1 MTTAYAPFGLTPV
14 RSQQQNG
21 PNFGANLYYIKQG
34 YATAIGLGDL
44 VITGASSQQ
53 GYVNIY
59 TAGTAHVLGVFAGL
73 AGPYYDTVLQQSV
86 NKQFWAGTESAASD
100 VACWIYDDPWMV
112 FSIQAS
118 GGPVLYAT
126 DRGLNAE
133 ITNTSG
139 ANTATGLSRMGLLYS
154 SVAVTATLPLRIVG
168 TSQQALGGTDPTASL
183 ASQILAANANNYAL
197 VKLNTS
203 ELTTALGI

>member
-1 MTTAYAPFGLTPV
+1 MTTVYAPTGLMPV

-21 PNFGANLYYIKQG
+21 PNFSPNLYYIKQG

-44 VITGASSQQ
+44 VYTGASSSQ
-53 GYVNIY
+53 GYVVKY
-59 TAGTAHVLGVFAGL
+59 TAAVAHTLGVFAGL
-73 AGPYYDTVLQQSV
+73 AGPYFDTVLQQSV
-86 NKQFWAGTESAASD
+86 NKQFWAGTESASQD
-100 VACWIYDDPWMV
+100 VACWVYDDPFMV
-112 FSIQAS
+112 FSIQSS

-133 ITNTSG
+133 ITDG
-139 ANTATGLSRMGLLYS
+139 GVNTATGLSRMGLLYS

-168 TSQQALGGTDPTASL
+168 TSQQAQGGIDPTAPL
-183 ASQILAANANNYAL
+183 ASHILAANTNNYAL

-203 ELTTALGI
+203 EMLTALGI